1 MRRIITLLAATVI
14 ALLLGMGSARAHSEL
29 ISSSPAAESDLDL
42 VPASIE
48 LVFNQK
54 IQDQFAYA
62 TLTGPDGTQISRGEP
77 SVQGERVLLPVQAG
91 GGSGQYTVAYRVISE
106 DGHPISGTYSFTVA
120 LPASP
125 VAQKGTASAAT
136 ATAAA
141 AADTEESGSGS
152 SLMLPILGGGVALLF
167 LVGMMIVLRGER
179 RK

>member
-1 MRRIITLLAATVI
+1 MRRIITLLAVTVI

-54 IQDQFAYA
+54 IQNKFAYA
-62 TLTGPDGTQISRGEP
+62 TVTGPDGTQIGRGEP

-141 AADTEESGSGS
+141 ADTEESGSGS

-167 LVGMMIVLRGER
+167 VVGMMIVLRGER